1 MRYVIWKSIL
11 QRYARILDNEIEA
24 GYLKAKSVA
33 VDFSK
38 SDSLDVLWKKHE
50 DALEG
55 LNIEKNPKKS
65 LLDLKIEI
73 ADRISKRCEFCERRC
88 GTDRSKH
95 YGLCKVKESKVASEF
110 LHIGEEYMLIPSYTI
125 FFSGCTFNCVFCQN
139 WDISQNITGKHIDP
153 EDLAEMIRIRKSQG
167 ALNVNWVGGDPTPNV
182 PYILKT
188 LKHCNENIPQIWNS
202 NMYCSLET
210 MKLLDGVIDLYLT
223 DFKYGNDRCAERLS
237 NAKRYLE
244 IVERNHLIAYKQG
257 DLLIRH
263 LVMPNHIECCTTYIL
278 KWISENTPNSM
289 VNVMEQYR
297 PDYKAYEYEDISRS
311 LKIDEYRRA
320 VDLAKNFGLNIV

>member
-1 MRYVIWKSIL
+1 MLRRYSD
-11 QRYARILDNEIEA
+11 ILDGEIEA
-24 GYLKAKSVA
+24 KYLEAKSIE

-38 SDSLDVLWKKHE
+38 SDDLEALWKKH
-50 DALEG
+50 DHALE
-55 LNIEKNPKKS
+55 NPKIADAPEKS

-73 ADRISKRCEFCERRC
+73 AERISRSCRFCERRC
-88 GTDRSKH
+88 GTDRSRS
-95 YGLCKVKESKVASEF
+95 YGMCKVKESRVASEF

-139 WDISQNITGKHIDP
+139 WDISQNVCGRYIQP
-153 EDLAEMIRIRKSQG
+153 EDLAKMIRIRKSQG

-188 LKHCNENIPQIWNS
+188 LRFCDENIPQIWNS

-210 MKLLDGVIDLYLT
+210 MKLLNGVIDLYLT
-223 DFKYGNDRCAERLS
+223 DFKYGNNKCAEKLS
-237 NAKRYLE
+237 NVKRYLE
-244 IVERNHLIAYKQG
+244 VVERNHLIAYEQG

-263 LVMPNHIECCTTYIL
+263 LVMPNHIECCTRYIL
-278 KWISENTPNSM
+278 RWISKNTPNSI

-297 PDYKAYEYEDISRS
+297 PEYKAHEYEDISRPLRIS
-311 LKIDEYRRA
+311 EYEEA
-320 VDLAKNFGLNIV
+320 LEIAKDLGLNVI